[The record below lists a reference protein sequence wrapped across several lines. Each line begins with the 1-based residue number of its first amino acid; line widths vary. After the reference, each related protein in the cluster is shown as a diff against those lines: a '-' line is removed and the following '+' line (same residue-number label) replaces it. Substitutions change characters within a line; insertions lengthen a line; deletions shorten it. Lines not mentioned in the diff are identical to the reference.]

1 MRAHGEQR
9 SQHQL
14 QMIEQKACRAHR
26 HDDDLAE
33 LDDPDQ
39 LVLGVF
45 LAELPGQR
53 REQKE
58 RQDEQQGA
66 QIDVDRAIPVD
77 AQLVKDGKDQ

>member
-1 MRAHGEQR
+1 
-9 SQHQL
+9 
-14 QMIEQKACRAHR
+14 MIEQKACGADH
-26 HDDDLAE
+26 HDDNLAE

-39 LVLGVF
+39 LVLGVL